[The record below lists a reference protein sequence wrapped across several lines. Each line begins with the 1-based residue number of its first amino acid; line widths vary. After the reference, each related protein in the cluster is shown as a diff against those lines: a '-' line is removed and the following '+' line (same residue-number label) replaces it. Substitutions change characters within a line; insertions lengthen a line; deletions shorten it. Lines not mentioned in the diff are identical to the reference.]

1 MDEHTRF
8 CGCKTILCKKHI
20 KMEEET
26 QKELDNNPL
35 HQAFLR
41 AIKKNAEKRGLE
53 AIKIILEASRND

>member
-1 MDEHTRF
+1 
-8 CGCKTILCKKHI
+8 
-20 KMEEET
+20 MEEET